1 LSKAVKVIAETGRER
16 NALQAEVAA
25 ARAEVARLGGEF
37 NDAIEERDTW
47 WNNARGL
54 LHDYEQSRAEVARLA
69 ERLRIATQALEYLS
83 HGAET
88 GKTARH
94 LRSRPRAGATHSH
107 WASVWWVTQPSLIV
121 RLDSCAG
128 AASCR
133 TRAQKETRAFP
144 ASRRTDLRSLL

>member
-1 LSKAVKVIAETGRER
+1 MIALISLRIMFGGTISTISSLVTQVQDHWQRELSKAVKVIAETGRER

-94 LRSRPRAGATHSH
+94 LSTMADDALIQM
-107 WASVWWVTQPSLIV
+107 SVV
-121 RLDSCAG
+121 
-128 AASCR
+128 
-133 TRAQKETRAFP
+133 K
-144 ASRRTDLRSLL
+144 